1 MGTAFTGRDSASWKV
16 IANTGKV
23 LSYPAD
29 YEDSRKRG
37 KPMNDLDGFRSA
49 NQLAR
54 LYGGFAVR
62 A

>member
-1 MGTAFTGRDSASWKV
+1 MGTAFTGRDIFPWKV
-16 IANTGKV
+16 IANTGKIMT
-23 LSYPAD
+23 YPND
-29 YEDSRKRG
+29 HSDSRKRG
-37 KPMNDLDGFRSA
+37 KPMNDLDGYRSA